1 MTKILAIANQK
12 GGVGKTTIATQ
23 LAFDLALRRG
33 KRVLYIDMDAQGNG
47 STVLLKGME
56 IAGLEAH
63 DLFNPNLEA
72 VCPQKTRFENI
83 DIIPT
88 QCNSLASYSMEGLP
102 DTSIADPKK
111 HLVKIKDQYDIILI
125 DCPPHL
131 GIKLR
136 AALTMSDAVL
146 CPIRLCGFSLEGLDG
161 LLTTIRQIQHTENR
175 ALKLAGVLINAFDRS
190 VTQQA
195 VLDQIHASMSSIV
208 MKNVIRNRTPLDT
221 ANTFGIP
228 LWEVPSAY
236 RAVENLTDAFEEV
249 YEKSGIEVTKL
260 EPKKKTK

>member
-23 LAFDLALRRG
+23 LAFDLALRR
-33 KRVLYIDMDAQGNG
+33 KKHVLYIDMDAQGNG
-47 STVLLKGME
+47 STVLLRGSE
-56 IAGLEAH
+56 INGLEAH
-63 DLFNPNLEA
+63 DLFNPNLND
-72 VCPQKTRFENI
+72 VVPHKTKFENI

-88 QCNSLASYSMEGLP
+88 KCNSLASYSMEGLP
-102 DTSIADPKK
+102 DTSIDDPKK
-111 HLVKIKDQYDIILI
+111 NLAKIKDQYDIILI

-136 AALTMSDAVL
+136 AALTMADAVM

-161 LLTTIRQIQHTENR
+161 LLSTIQQIQHTKNPE
-175 ALKLAGVLINAFDRS
+175 LKLAGVLINAFDRS

-195 VLDQIHASMSSIV
+195 VLDQIYTSMSEIV

-221 ANTFGIP
+221 ANTYGIP

-236 RAVENLTDAFEEV
+236 RALENLSNAFEEI
-249 YEKSGIEVTKL
+249 YEKSDIEVPAL
-260 EPKKKTK
+260 KTKKSKK